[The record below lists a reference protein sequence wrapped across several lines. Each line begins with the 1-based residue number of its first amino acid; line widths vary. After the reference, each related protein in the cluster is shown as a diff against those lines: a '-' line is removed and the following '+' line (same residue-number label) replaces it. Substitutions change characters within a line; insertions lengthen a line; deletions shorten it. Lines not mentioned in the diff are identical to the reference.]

1 MIRLT
6 RSVAQAT
13 RARHGAEPPPW
24 TRVRRSGVQGPLAR
38 SLPCH
43 SAGHGRSSE
52 PAPLPPKG
60 IIVTAHPPN
69 GPWPRRRRARRPVL
83 VALGVVSAV
92 VGSTALSG
100 CGQSRDPGVYTVLN
114 SSTDDSYHRWD
125 AATLER
131 CSERLGVTVRQQSV
145 PADQVMTKSLR
156 MASSRSLPDII
167 QFDGSEMPAFAET
180 GGLMDLRKLGVDT
193 SDVPQGIVD
202 YGSYKGAYYGA
213 ARTVN
218 TLALFYNKDILA
230 KAGLEVPTTWGEMRE
245 TARRLTRGHQY
256 GIALSAGGAED
267 GVYQF
272 TPFMWSNGGDETDL
286 DSPRVVQAL
295 DYWKS
300 LLADGSLSKSTIN
313 WTQAD
318 VNDQFMAGNAA
329 MMINGPW
336 QVETLNTKKDLHW
349 GIARIPVPRAGD
361 DSVGPLGG
369 GELTIPDID
378 DIAREKMSARIVNCM
393 TSEQEEV
400 TYALNSWMIPANH
413 KAAAT
418 WRRKVP
424 SLSSLA
430 DQVAVARSRTARVGS
445 GWTSVSLALQS
456 AFQSALTG
464 QSSASALKHAQAR
477 VESGK

>member
-1 MIRLT
+1 MTAHLPNG
-6 RSVAQAT
+6 
-13 RARHGAEPPPW
+13 ARPGRR
-24 TRVRRSGVQGPLAR
+24 RVRRR
-38 SLPCH
+38 
-43 SAGHGRSSE
+43 
-52 PAPLPPKG
+52 
-60 IIVTAHPPN
+60 
-69 GPWPRRRRARRPVL
+69 VL
-83 VALGVVSAV
+83 VPLTVASAL
-92 VGSTALSG
+92 VGTVALAG
-100 CGQSRDPGVYTVLN
+100 CGQSRDPDVYTVLN
-114 SSTDDSYHRWD
+114 SSTDDSYHSWD

-131 CSERLGVTVRQQSV
+131 CSKQLGVTIQQQSV
-145 PADQVMTKSLR
+145 PANQVMTKSLR
-156 MASSRSLPDII
+156 MASSKSLPDVI
-167 QFDGSEMPAFAET
+167 QFDGSEMPTFAET
-180 GGLMDLRKLGVDT
+180 GGLMDLKKLGVDT
-193 SDVPQGIVD
+193 TDVPQGIID
-202 YGSYKGAYYGA
+202 YGSYKGTYYGA

-218 TLALFYNKDILA
+218 TLALFYNKDILE
-230 KAGLEVPTTWGEMRE
+230 KAGLKVPTTWDEMRE
-245 TARRLTRGHQY
+245 TAKKLTQGHQY

-286 DSPRVVQAL
+286 DSRQVAQAL

-300 LLADGSLSKSTIN
+300 LISDRSLSKSTIN

-336 QVETLNTKKDLHW
+336 QVETLNTKKNLHW
-349 GIARIPVPRAGD
+349 GIAQIPVPKAGD

-369 GELTIPDID
+369 GELTIPDIGD
-378 DIAREKMSARIVNCM
+378 TTREKMSAKIVNCM

-400 TYALNSWMIPANH
+400 TYALNSWMIPANQ

-418 WRRKVP
+418 WRKKVP

-430 DQVAVARSRTARVGS
+430 DQVAVARSRTAKVGS
-445 GWTSVSLALQS
+445 GWTSISLALQS

-464 QSSASALKHAQAR
+464 ESSESALKHAQAR